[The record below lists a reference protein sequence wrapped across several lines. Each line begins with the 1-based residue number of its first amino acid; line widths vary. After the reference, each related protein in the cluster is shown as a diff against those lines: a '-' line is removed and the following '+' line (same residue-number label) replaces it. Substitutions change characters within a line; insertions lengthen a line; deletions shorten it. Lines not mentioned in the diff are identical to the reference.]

1 MNEIKQ
7 FKLSNGEEVVCD
19 VVEWPD
25 PDDDSPDIVVRN
37 CFKILIGGTS
47 PGADGIRYY
56 TFKPWMVYQD
66 EPDMYQVINGNHIVG
81 EANPPAKLMEQYIRM
96 TKLEEM
102 DTSEIEEKLNEYISH
117 LKSAMTDEDENID
130 SKVVPFKPKI
140 H

>member
-1 MNEIKQ
+1 
-7 FKLSNGEEVVCD
+7 
-19 VVEWPD
+19 
-25 PDDDSPDIVVRN
+25 
-37 CFKILIGGTS
+37 
-47 PGADGIRYY
+47 
-56 TFKPWMVYQD
+56 
-66 EPDMYQVINGNHIVG
+66 
-81 EANPPAKLMEQYIRM
+81 MEQYIRM